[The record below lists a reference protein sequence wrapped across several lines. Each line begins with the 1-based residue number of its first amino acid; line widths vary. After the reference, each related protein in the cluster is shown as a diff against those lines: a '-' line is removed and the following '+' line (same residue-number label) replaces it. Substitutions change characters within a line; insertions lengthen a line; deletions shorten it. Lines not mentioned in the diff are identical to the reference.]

1 MGFGRVLEAERGRGI
16 EEAIGQNADMQCAGE
31 ACEKRAQPRAVCDH
45 RREWAELIG
54 GRVHGLGN
62 PGTGWTVERV
72 PGAVLIE
79 IGEDIVELAKGFGNW
94 FRDRYDE
101 AGLTKCSA
109 HGLRKIGATL
119 CAEKGATEHQLMAI
133 FDWSTPQQ
141 AAIYT
146 RAASR
151 RILAAGSMHMLGPS
165 SDGVH

>member
-1 MGFGRVLEAERGRGI
+1 VARSIGCL

-79 IGEDIVELAKGFGNW
+79 IGEDIVELAKGALRVDLGT
-94 FRDRYDE
+94 E
-101 AGLTKCSA
+101 PGSA
-109 HGLRKIGATL
+109 ARR
-119 CAEKGATEHQLMAI
+119 
-133 FDWSTPQQ
+133 STPS
-141 AAIYT
+141 ATTRCSSPSAIVVADFWT
-146 RAASR
+146 RN
-151 RILAAGSMHMLGPS
+151 S
-165 SDGVH
+165 SSSCRVTR